1 MYTLRYAYRGLSN
14 LIPEWYYHIA
24 VGDLIM
30 TAAVV
35 GYARVSSI
43 GQSLDVQLD
52 KLRDYGCTKVFS
64 EKRSGR
70 QADSRPAL
78 QECLSFLREGDE
90 LVITKLDRMAR
101 SVLDLAKIA
110 DRLRKKDVTL
120 KVLDQAI
127 DTSSSEGK
135 LMFSLLGAFAEFE
148 NDIRSER
155 QADGIA
161 KAKQK
166 GVVFGRKRALT
177 AEQCQRIK
185 TLREEEN
192 FSIPQLA
199 ERFNVGPAT
208 IYRALQEL
216 V

>member
-1 MYTLRYAYRGLSN
+1 MSAT
-14 LIPEWYYHIA
+14 I
-24 VGDLIM
+24 
-30 TAAVV
+30 V
-35 GYARVSSI
+35 GYARVSST

-52 KLRDYGCTKVFS
+52 KLTAYGCTKVFA

-70 QADSRPAL
+70 QADSRPEL
-78 QECLSFLREGDE
+78 QACLCFIREGDT

-110 DRLRKKDVTL
+110 DQLKQKQVALR
-120 KVLDQAI
+120 VLDQAL
-127 DTSSSEGK
+127 DTGTPEGK

-166 GVVFGRKRALT
+166 GVAFGRKRALT

-192 FSIPQLA
+192 FSVPQLA

-208 IYRALQEL
+208 IYRALQQEL
-216 V
+216 A